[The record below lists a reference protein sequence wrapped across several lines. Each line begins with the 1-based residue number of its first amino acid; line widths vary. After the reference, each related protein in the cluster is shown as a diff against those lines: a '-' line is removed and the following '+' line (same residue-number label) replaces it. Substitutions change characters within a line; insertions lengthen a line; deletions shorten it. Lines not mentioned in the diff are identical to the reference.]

1 MSLYSYYVGVDLGS
15 RQDFT
20 AITVVEEPVWVGPED
35 LRPNT
40 WGWYY
45 GIGSSGWV
53 SPAELTADQVEVAL
67 SANRHHGRPKDPPL
81 QIRHLER
88 LPLGTPYPK
97 AVERL
102 VSLMSAE
109 PLASRRAALVVDAT
123 GVGTSVVDSLV
134 EAGLSPIP
142 VTIHGGDR
150 VTPGGEGGYR
160 VPKRDLVAAVQV
172 LLQSGRLKMAAGLP
186 ETATLRAELLNF
198 RMRIDPKTAHDSYSH
213 WREGDHDDLVL
224 SAAVALWFRQWWNL
238 YLDRAN
244 ARRGVAGGWETAM

>member
-20 AITVVEEPVWVGPED
+20 AITVLEEPVWVGPED
-35 LRPNT
+35 LIPGAS

-45 GIGSSGWV
+45 GVESSGWV
-53 SPAELTADQVEVAL
+53 SPADLTGLKAEQAL
-67 SANRHHGRPKDPPL
+67 LANRYNGRPKDVPL

-88 LPLGTPYPK
+88 LPLGTSYPQVVQRV
-97 AVERL
+97 A
-102 VSLMSAE
+102 SLMASV
-109 PLASRRAALVVDAT
+109 PLSENSCALLVDAT

-134 EAGLSPIP
+134 EAGLYPIP

-150 VTPGGEGGYR
+150 VTPDGEGGYR
-160 VPKRDLVAAVQV
+160 VPKRDLVSAAQV
-172 LLQSGRLKMAAGLP
+172 LLQSGRLKIAAGLP
-186 ETATLRAELLNF
+186 ETKTLREELLNF
-198 RMRIDPKTAHDSYSH
+198 KMKIDSKTAHDSYSH

-224 SAAVALWFRQWWNL
+224 SAAIALWYRQWWNL

-244 ARRGVAGGWETAM
+244 ARRGWAAN